1 MKYYQGKSGGFISQN
16 MGSIVVSLVI
26 TAIAY
31 FLLSFV
37 SPNEIV
43 VSMVSLGIFYF
54 MWNIYPILII
64 SDVASDIPEIA
75 EYNNDREEKISVPH
89 PLKDFIFILS
99 VAGFFTGGLTT
110 LVALYMASGSFNAEI
125 ADNISE
131 KITRSKQ
138 SLDSEQ
144 V

>member
-37 SPNEIV
+37 SPNEDV
-43 VSMVSLGIFYF
+43 VFILSLGIFYF

>member
-1 MKYYQGKSGGFISQN
+1 

-37 SPNEIV
+37 SPNEDV
-43 VSMVSLGIFYF
+43 VFILSLGIFYF

-89 PLKDFIFILS
+89 PLKSFIFILS

>member
-37 SPNEIV
+37 SPNEDV
-43 VSMVSLGIFYF
+43 VFILSLGIFYF

-89 PLKDFIFILS
+89 PLKSFIFILS